1 MISQLIKI
9 FGVKNYLQLVFVFVI
24 FSISGILSL
33 YISDLVTKI
42 LFNFLSNGLILILLR
57 ILLLFLIYQIV
68 LILVSIPFGQFRYFI
83 YYEKKLINRIKSLK
97 LLFLK
102 KK

>member
-42 LFNFLSNGLILILLR
+42 LFNFLSNSLILILLR